1 MHISQKNIRFKDK
14 SLIRVTSPTKQLE
27 GISFYY
33 NIIHFNSSP
42 PVIVNKAI
50 KRYIGLFT
58 RTV

>member
-14 SLIRVTSPTKQLE
+14 SLIRVNSPINQLD

-33 NIIHFNSSP
+33 NVIYFSSSP
-42 PVIVNKAI
+42 QIVITKAI
-50 KRYIGLFT
+50 KRYVGLFT